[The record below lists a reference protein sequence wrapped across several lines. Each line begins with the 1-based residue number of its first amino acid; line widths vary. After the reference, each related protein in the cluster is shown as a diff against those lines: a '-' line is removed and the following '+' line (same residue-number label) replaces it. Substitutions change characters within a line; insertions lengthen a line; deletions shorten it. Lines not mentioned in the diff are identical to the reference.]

1 MLISRYFWAFFDK
14 FASLPCT
21 QEDKEDALY
30 ELKRAK
36 DQELEMVLA
45 DKQSMMMRGEREREE
60 LQNEL
65 DKTRTN
71 LRYNTACIEVSC

>member
-1 MLISRYFWAFFDK
+1 MNTV
-14 FASLPCT
+14 SLNIPVP
-21 QEDKEDALY
+21 QEDKEDALF

-36 DQELEMVLA
+36 DQELEIVLA
-45 DKQSMMMRGEREREE
+45 DKQSMMLRGEKEREE

-71 LRYNTACIEVSC
+71 LRYV

>member
-1 MLISRYFWAFFDK
+1 
-14 FASLPCT
+14 
-21 QEDKEDALY
+21 
-30 ELKRAK
+30 
-36 DQELEMVLA
+36 MVLA

-71 LRYNTACIEVSC
+71 LRYIACVEVSCWVWKSFSIQTKLSCCVS

>member
-1 MLISRYFWAFFDK
+1 MNTV
-14 FASLPCT
+14 SLNIPVS
-21 QEDKEDALY
+21 QEDKEDALF

-36 DQELEMVLA
+36 DQELEIVLA
-45 DKQSMMMRGEREREE
+45 DKQSMMLRGEKEREE

-71 LRYNTACIEVSC
+71 LRYDFVL